1 MTGQGVQALGVFLR
15 MWLYSGWDP
24 AISRMQTCIWKST
37 AYRGQGTLSEEGER
51 RTETQ
56 GPGPRACQQAA
67 GGDQGD

>member
-1 MTGQGVQALGVFLR
+1 MTGQGVQALGVFIQ

-24 AISRMQTCIWKST
+24 AISQMQICIWTST

-56 GPGPRACQQAA
+56 GPSPWACPQAV
-67 GGDQGD
+67 GG